1 MSIFNDVSASNTED
15 RNYPYHQFIKSPEKM
30 GASSKGNLTALGN
43 DIKALSNYVNVLVT
57 GQSKA
62 QEVSPMGNKYFM
74 DTGATCTAPDGTTQP
89 RNLYINNVPSGSIPL
104 ISSAMGVNL
113 TQFEGL
119 VPGVLEDLS
128 YINPLKL
135 FTAFSTGTDC
145 QQITMETR
153 DIKNATSE
161 ESKYVLN
168 EDIADYNSC
177 WFKERKNPITNKPC
191 VEGMSLPH
199 DPVIQLYMVSI
210 GVLGIYIIF
219 GLLRKK

>member
-1 MSIFNDVSASNTED
+1 
-15 RNYPYHQFIKSPEKM
+15 
-30 GASSKGNLTALGN
+30 
-43 DIKALSNYVNVLVT
+43 
-57 GQSKA
+57 
-62 QEVSPMGNKYFM
+62 
-74 DTGATCTAPDGTTQP
+74 
-89 RNLYINNVPSGSIPL
+89 
-104 ISSAMGVNL
+104 MGVNL